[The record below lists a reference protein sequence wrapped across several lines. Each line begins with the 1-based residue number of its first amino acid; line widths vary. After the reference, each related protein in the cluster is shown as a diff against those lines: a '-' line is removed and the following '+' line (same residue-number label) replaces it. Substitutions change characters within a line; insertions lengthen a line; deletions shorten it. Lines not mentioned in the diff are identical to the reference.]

1 MKKRHLNSR
10 RGTSL
15 VEEIC
20 GVAVLMIVVAALLG
34 AICVSS
40 TTVSRNSAQENAA
53 AKAQDIA
60 DTLVTKLSTSIASV
74 TDTTDILGDGA
85 VTHQQTSLG
94 DFAAGEK
101 QYTFQPIAASGTEPA
116 GYSVKVRVFYN
127 GGKNYTDIK
136 AYASD
141 TKGAFNK

>member
-1 MKKRHLNSR
+1 MKKFHLKNR

-60 DTLVTKLSTSIASV
+60 DTLVTKLSTNSGTIADGTQVLDDSYAKLRDAAFPYV
-74 TDTTDILGDGA
+74 AGD
-85 VTHQQTSLG
+85 
-94 DFAAGEK
+94 EK
-101 QYTFQPIAASGTEPA
+101 QYYFKNVTNADGSK
-116 GYSVKVRVFYN
+116 GYTIQVRVYFN
-127 GGKNYTDIK
+127 SGKNHTDIK
-136 AYASD
+136 AYASN
-141 TKGAFNK
+141 TGGAFNT